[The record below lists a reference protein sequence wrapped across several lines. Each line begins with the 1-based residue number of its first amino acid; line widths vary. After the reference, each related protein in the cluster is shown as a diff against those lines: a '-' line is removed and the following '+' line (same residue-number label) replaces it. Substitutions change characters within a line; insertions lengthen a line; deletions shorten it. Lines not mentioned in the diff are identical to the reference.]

1 MTARYLSADRRQLR
15 WDVVDLE
22 SQLASDHKARVVWA
36 YVSGLELPELYAAID
51 AVEGGPGRPPPDP
64 AILLALWLYAT
75 LEGVGSA
82 RQLDRLCQRDIA
94 YRWLCGGVP
103 VNYHGLSDFRVSYGA
118 VLDRLLRESVT
129 VLVTQGVVTLDEV
142 AIDGT
147 KIQASA
153 GRRSFRGAGKL
164 SEIESTA
171 HALVEKLKTEVES
184 DPAASDKRRRA
195 AQRRAA
201 EDIERR
207 AAEARQALEK
217 LRAERAENA
226 KTHKQA
232 ETAKGEPRAS
242 RTDPDARLMRFAD
255 GAVRAG
261 YNVQLAVAPA
271 CGVILAAQ
279 VTDRRNDAGQAMPMI
294 EQIKDHLAAAPQRV
308 LVDTH
313 YATHEDIVS
322 LADQDIAVYAP
333 VPADKSEVTEETRRR
348 RQWERDRE
356 PDALKTW
363 RARMASDEGK
373 ATYQRRL
380 RIETVNGILKGRGL
394 GLMLVRSMAKVACV
408 VRLQALAHNLWRAH
422 CLRPAAA

>member
-232 ETAKGEPRAS
+232 EAAKGEPRAS

-294 EQIKDHLAAAPQRV
+294 EQI
-308 LVDTH
+308 
-313 YATHEDIVS
+313 
-322 LADQDIAVYAP
+322 ADD
-333 VPADKSEVTEETRRR
+333 
-348 RQWERDRE
+348 
-356 PDALKTW
+356 
-363 RARMASDEGK
+363 
-373 ATYQRRL
+373 
-380 RIETVNGILKGRGL
+380 
-394 GLMLVRSMAKVACV
+394 
-408 VRLQALAHNLWRAH
+408 
-422 CLRPAAA
+422 